1 MRNSGTLNL
10 RELEF
15 GVLEEALA
23 HHSPSIVTHPPDNK
37 ASPLDVSDLASMSVD
52 ELWKYRESI
61 DAILA
66 EKIASELAYLRKR
79 LELLTPEPLATERT
93 SGKRSKATARKRR
106 PYPSVLPKYRN
117 PKEPS
122 ETWSGRGRQPRWV
135 QLQVSS
141 GKQLQDLLIK

>member
-1 MRNSGTLNL
+1 
-10 RELEF
+10 LEF
-15 GVLEEALA
+15 AVLEEAAA
-23 HHSPSIVTHPPDNK
+23 HHSPSIVTQPPNNK
-37 ASPLDVSDLASMSVD
+37 AFPLDAGDLASMSVD

-66 EKIASELAYLRKR
+66 TKIASELADLRKR
-79 LELLTPEPLATERT
+79 LEFLNPEPVVVERAP
-93 SGKRSKATARKRR
+93 GKRSKAVTPKRR

-135 QLQVSS
+135 QLQLSS
-141 GKQLQDLLIK
+141 GKQLEDLLIR

>member
-1 MRNSGTLNL
+1 
-10 RELEF
+10 LEF
-15 GVLEEALA
+15 GVLEEAVA
-23 HHSPSIVTHPPDNK
+23 HHSPSIVTQPPSNK
-37 ASPLDVSDLASMSVD
+37 PFPLDAGDLASMSVD

-66 EKIASELAYLRKR
+66 TKIASELADLRKR
-79 LELLTPEPLATERT
+79 LELLNPEPVVVGRA
-93 SGKRSKATARKRR
+93 SGKRAKAVARKRR

-135 QLQVSS
+135 QLQLSS
-141 GKQLQDLLIK
+141 GKQLEDLLIR